1 MKIRSLLALAA
12 TASVAFS
19 ACTSGATP
27 SPSAPPSVAPSAP
40 APLRHRPSPAR
51 SRRRRR
57 RREAASVRLQLQWTP
72 QAQFAGYFAADKQG
86 YYKAENL
93 TVEFLP
99 GGPTIAPHTVGSAS
113 NGPEFT
119 ISWVPKVLEA
129 REAGSDLVDIA
140 QVFQR
145 SGTLSVT
152 WKDSGIT
159 DPCGFAGKKVG
170 VWDFG
175 NEYEVTAGALACGLT
190 PGLEAG
196 GDPTKTFQKVIQNFD
211 MVAFLNREIDVA
223 EAMIYN
229 EYAQVLEAT
238 NPETG
243 ELYKPEDLNV
253 IDWNVQRAAM
263 LQDALFVRQA
273 WLDEGNNRDI
283 AVRFVRA
290 SLKGWIY
297 CRDNQEDCIQYT
309 VEAGSQLRR
318 RTPALDDE
326 RDQCARLAVAGRRR
340 DDGPGLLGPDRPDR
354 QGRRD
359 HQGRPVDRRLH
370 DRYRRGGP
378 RGHHRRRGRR
388 GLHEGDRRGD
398 PGRQLTLATWQ
409 RSQQEEPRRYDR
421 RGSALIG

>member
-1 MKIRSLLALAA
+1 MKLRSLLALAA

-19 ACTSGATP
+19 ACTSGASP
-27 SPSAPPSVAPSAP
+27 SPSAASAPPSVPASAP
-40 APLRHRPSPAR
+40 ASTEPGSQPPA
-51 SRRRRR
+51 SSSA
-57 RREAASVRLQLQWTP
+57 EAASVRLQLQWTP

-93 TVEFLP
+93 TVEFLA

-129 REAGSDLVDIA
+129 REAGSDLIDIA

-196 GDPTKTFQKVIQNFD
+196 GDPAKTYQKVIQQFD

-238 NPETG
+238 NQETG

-263 LQDALFVRQA
+263 LQDALFARKA
-273 WLDEGNNRDI
+273 WLEEGNNRDI

-297 CRDNQEDCIQYT
+297 CRDHQEDCIQYT
-309 VEAGSQLRR
+309 VEAGSQLPAGHQRWMMNEINALVWPSPLGVGMMDPVFWGQSVR
-318 RTPALDDE
+318 IAKGAGIIKADPSIDAYTTDIVEEAMAGISDDTKGEGYTKGIVEVTP
-326 RDQCARLAVAGRRR
+326 
-340 DDGPGLLGPDRPDR
+340 
-354 QGRRD
+354 
-359 HQGRPVDRRLH
+359 
-370 DRYRRGGP
+370 GGN
-378 RGHHRRRGRR
+378 
-388 GLHEGDRRGD
+388 
-398 PGRQLTLATWQ
+398 
-409 RSQQEEPRRYDR
+409 
-421 RGSALIG
+421 

>member
-1 MKIRSLLALAA
+1 MKTRSLLALVAS
-12 TASVAFS
+12 ASVAFA
-19 ACTSGATP
+19 ACSSGATQSP
-27 SPSAPPSVAPSAP
+27 SAASAPPSAAASAP
-40 APLRHRPSPAR
+40 TTSAPPA
-51 SRRRRR
+51 SSAA
-57 RREAASVRLQLQWTP
+57 EAASVRLQLQWTP
-72 QAQFAGYFAADKQG
+72 QAQFAGYFAAEKQG
-86 YYKAENL
+86 YYAAENL
-93 TVEFLP
+93 TVQFLP

-152 WKDSGIT
+152 WKSSGIT

-243 ELYKPEDLNV
+243 ALYQPGDLNV
-253 IDWNVQRAAM
+253 IDYNNFRSAM
-263 LQDALFVRQA
+263 LQDAIFVRKA
-273 WLDEGNNRDI
+273 WLDEGNNRDV
-283 AVRFVRA
+283 AVRFLRA
-290 SLKGWIY
+290 SFRGWIH
-297 CRDNQEDCIQYT
+297 CRENQEDCIQYT
-309 VEAGSQLRR
+309 VDAGSQL
-318 RTPALDDE
+318 PAGHQRWMMNEILPLIFPSPDGIGMMDPVIWQQTVKISKDAGIIKADPSIDAYTTE
-326 RDQCARLAVAGRRR
+326 LAEEALAGITE
-340 DDGPGLLGPDRPDR
+340 DTKGEDFEKGT
-354 QGRRD
+354 
-359 HQGRPVDRRLH
+359 VEVTA
-370 DRYRRGGP
+370 GGN
-378 RGHHRRRGRR
+378 
-388 GLHEGDRRGD
+388 
-398 PGRQLTLATWQ
+398 
-409 RSQQEEPRRYDR
+409 
-421 RGSALIG
+421 